1 MQNLKYNLLDAYA
14 NGVFENPF
22 DVMWKLGFDIIK
34 SEGVPVYDCIWVR
47 IKNSVD
53 KLPPYIECL
62 PDDFKFS
69 DER

>member
-1 MQNLKYNLLDAYA
+1 MQNLRYNLLDAYS

-22 DVMWKLGFDIIK
+22 DVMCKLGFDIK

-47 IKNSVD
+47 IKNTVD
-53 KLPPYIECL
+53 KLPPYIDRL
-62 PDDFKFS
+62 SDDFKFS